1 MNRRQQFFRESKS
14 AIINYFK
21 AQLIMSGVTLVVLA
35 IGLSIIGIN
44 WWGLKA
50 LFIAL
55 IDILPVL
62 GSGIVMIP
70 WAIIRALTGSPDIG
84 AQLAI
89 LYVILT
95 IIRFIGEPLIV
106 GKSVG
111 VSPLLTLGITLAAM
125 VLLGPIGAII
135 GGIVA
140 VFIKV
145 FWTNFHPSHKIE
157 AEVITSR
164 YDSRSDS

>member
-50 LFIAL
+50 LAIAI
-55 IDILPVL
+55 IDVLPVL

-70 WAIIRALTGSPDIG
+70 WALLRALTGSPEIG
-84 AQLAI
+84 GQLAI

-95 IIRFIGEPLIV
+95 IIKLIGEPMIV

-111 VSPLLTLGITLAAM
+111 VSPILTLVITLGAM
-125 VLLGPIGAII
+125 LILGPIGAIV
-135 GGIVA
+135 GGIIA
-140 VFIKV
+140 VFVKV
-145 FWTNFHPSHKIE
+145 FWTIMHPPVAVEDDVKK
-157 AEVITSR
+157 SR
-164 YDSRSDS
+164 FDSRRDR